1 MAKIGEQFYK
11 DGDKLIHVKQQDYN
25 SALNQADDM
34 RQNGNAHFGES
45 VCVGVVDRAMINEW
59 LKEAGVKWTDPAM
72 HDVIKRKML
81 HPDFDK
87 FRVWKGNY
95 QCGLAPLS
103 YTLCIFQ
110 ALLPHLGRLTLQ
122 SRKQRQRTLQSA

>member
-45 VCVGVVDRAMINEW
+45 VCVGVVDTAMINEW

-72 HDVIKRKML
+72 NDVIKRKML

-95 QCGLAPLS
+95 
-103 YTLCIFQ
+103 
-110 ALLPHLGRLTLQ
+110 
-122 SRKQRQRTLQSA
+122 